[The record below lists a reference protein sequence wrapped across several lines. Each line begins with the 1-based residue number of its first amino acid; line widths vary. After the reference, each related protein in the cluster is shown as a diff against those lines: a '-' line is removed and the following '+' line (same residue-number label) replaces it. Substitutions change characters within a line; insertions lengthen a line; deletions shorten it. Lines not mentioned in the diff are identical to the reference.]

1 MERNVVVQIIIN
13 GLFKIYTSY
22 SGDAKKKKKEI
33 ECFFFFFLLDQA
45 LLARFLQRT
54 RVL

>member
-22 SGDAKKKKKEI
+22 SGDAKKKKRNRV
-33 ECFFFFFLLDQA
+33 FFFFFLLDQA